1 MARLLVIKGADEGKQ
16 FDLADRTV
24 GIGRERTNA
33 ICLHDTEVSRRHAEI
48 SPGGNGTYRI
58 RDVGSANGTQV
69 NTKTIQDVVLNTG
82 DHIQI
87 GQTMMVFS
95 AHRPDAQAQSDL
107 ADKIRMVTKQDIEL
121 NSAIVRTIGENAG
134 SQILAQPDKVQTQWL
149 KDRLANLAIMYQTIQ
164 AVSHILDLDQLLEK
178 IMDLIFGSIEADH
191 GCIMLKNPN
200 NASFEPKA
208 VRFREGV
215 NTNEQI
221 VISRTIMDFVLQ
233 EKQGILVTD
242 AGKDKRFSTGK
253 SIKRFNIHEVI
264 CVPMKG
270 RHETHGVLFLDTLT
284 SGKEIAA
291 RKREDVPGKFT
302 EDQLALAS
310 AIAHQAALAVEETR
324 FHHAL
329 VNAERLAAIGTTIA
343 ALSHHIK
350 NIMQGVVFGSDMV
363 RTGLAEK
370 DDNILLKGWKLVE
383 KNQGKI
389 HELVMDMLSF
399 SKERE
404 PAIEMI
410 DLNKVVEDVLEL
422 VRGRTD
428 EMKAKLEIRLSSALT
443 EVPADPDGVH
453 RALLNIV
460 SNALDALEGQ
470 DDRYLGVQ
478 TLLEASGL
486 WARIVVVDHGPG
498 IEPERLNDIFRPFV
512 SSKGSRG
519 TGLGLPVSRKIFR
532 EHGGDIMVE
541 SKLGKGSKF
550 ILRLPLRTAAGGEL
564 HQTSH
569 VKALPQ
575 EAE

>member
-16 FDLADRTV
+16 FDLADKTV
-24 GIGRERTNA
+24 GIGRERTNT

-48 SPGGNGTYRI
+48 SPAGNGLYRI

-69 NTKTIQDVVLNTG
+69 NTKTIQDVILNTG

-87 GQTMMVFS
+87 GQSILVFS
-95 AHRPDAQAQSDL
+95 ASRPEALATSDL
-107 ADKIRMVTKQDIEL
+107 ADKIRMVTKQDLEL
-121 NSAIVRTIGENAG
+121 TSAIVRTIGENAG
-134 SQILAQPDKVQTQWL
+134 SQILAQPEKVQTQWL
-149 KDRLANLAIMYQTIQ
+149 KDRLANLSIMYETIQ
-164 AVSHILDLDQLLEK
+164 AVSHILDLDQMLAK
-178 IMDLIFGSIEADH
+178 IMELIFGSIEADH

-200 NASFEPKA
+200 TAAFEPKA

-215 NTNEQI
+215 NANEQI

-242 AGKDKRFSTGK
+242 AGKDKRFSSGK

-284 SGKEIAA
+284 SGKEIAN

-302 EDQLALAS
+302 EEHLALAS
-310 AIAHQAALAVEETR
+310 AIAHQASLAIEETR

-350 NIMQGVVFGSDMV
+350 NIMQGIVFGSDMV
-363 RTGLAEK
+363 RAGLADK
-370 DDNILLKGWKLVE
+370 DENILLKGWKLVE

-404 PAIEMI
+404 PAIEII
-410 DLNKVVEDVLEL
+410 DLNKVVEDVLEV
-422 VRGRTD
+422 VRGRAD
-428 EMKAKLEIRLSSALT
+428 EMKANMEVRLSPALT
-443 EVPADPDGVH
+443 EVPADPEGVH

-460 SNALDALEGQ
+460 SNALDAVEGQ
-470 DDRYLGVQ
+470 DEPYVGVQ
-478 TLLEASGL
+478 TILEPSGQ
-486 WARIVVVDHGPG
+486 WARIVVIDRGPG

-532 EHGGDIMVE
+532 EHGGDITVE
-541 SKLGKGSKF
+541 SIVGKGTKF
-550 ILRLPLRTAAGGEL
+550 ILRLPMRSAAAEL
-564 HQTSH
+564 HQTSE
-569 VKALPQ
+569 VNTIRP
-575 EAE
+575 EED

>member
-16 FDLADRTV
+16 FDLTDKTV
-24 GIGRERTNA
+24 GIGRERVNA

-48 SPGGNGTYRI
+48 TPAGNGTFRL

-87 GQTMMVFS
+87 GQSILVFS
-95 AHRPDAQAQSDL
+95 ASRPDALAPSDL

-134 SQILAQPDKVQTQWL
+134 SQILARPERVQTQWL
-149 KDRLANLAIMYQTIQ
+149 KDRLANLSVMYETIQ
-164 AVSHILDLDQLLEK
+164 AVSHILDLDELLAK
-178 IMDLIFGSIEADH
+178 IMDLIFASIEADH

-200 NASFEPKA
+200 TAAFEPKA
-208 VRFREGV
+208 VRVREGV
-215 NTNEQI
+215 NAEEQI
-221 VISRTIMDFVLQ
+221 LVSRTIMDFVLS

-242 AGKDKRFSTGK
+242 AEKDKRFSAGK
-253 SIKRFNIHEVI
+253 SIKRFHIREVI

-284 SGKEIAA
+284 TGREIA
-291 RKREDVPGKFT
+291 RSKRDDNPGKFT
-302 EDQLALAS
+302 EEHLALAS

-350 NIMQGVVFGSDMV
+350 NIMQGIVFGSDMV
-363 RTGLAEK
+363 RSGIADK
-370 DDNILLKGWKLVE
+370 DENILLKGWKLVE

-410 DLNKVVEDVLEL
+410 DLNRVIEDVLEV
-422 VRGRTD
+422 VRGRT
-428 EMKAKLEIRLSSALT
+428 ETMQVNLEIRLSSTLPP
-443 EVPADPDGVH
+443 VPADPDGVH

-460 SNALDALEGQ
+460 SNALDAMEGQ
-470 DDRYLGVQ
+470 ESPYLGVQ
-478 TLLEASGL
+478 TLLESGGQ
-486 WARIVVVDHGPG
+486 WMRIVVIDHGPG

-532 EHGGDIMVE
+532 EHGGDIVVE

-550 ILRLPLRTAAGGEL
+550 ILRLPMRTTLGAEL
-564 HQTSH
+564 HQT
-569 VKALPQ
+569 
-575 EAE
+575 AELKPIRPEDE